1 MSKRKRQ
8 SKKKLRGQA
17 RKEDALRWLQL
28 RRQQPEDYVE
38 AYAKRYGISEQIA
51 RNELIEIGYYDEI
64 LIRDY
69 EKEGVKWEYMVEP
82 LSGEMY
88 VVPEGIEQHELYFYH
103 PFF

>member
-1 MSKRKRQ
+1 MLKRKRQ